1 LRICDPERTDRLT
14 AASVAEDKSKILV
27 VEDDLDVAEM
37 LNAYFRVQG
46 YEVYTVNWGEDGV
59 RSCQTVHPD
68 LVILDIRLPDIDG
81 YEVAKRLRGDR
92 RTQDI
97 PIIFLT
103 EKRERADR
111 LQGLELGADDYI
123 TKPFDIQELR
133 LRVRNA
139 LQRVSQGSLTNPVS
153 GLPEGALVDEHLDK
167 CMKKGD
173 PALLLI
179 SLEHLDAFR
188 EAYGFVA
195 SDDVLRAFSLMIVN
209 TMRELDGS
217 GDFLG
222 HIGPAD
228 FVLTV
233 APANL
238 SALVERLQSRLD
250 QSLDYFYP
258 IKDRDQASKHKD
270 RLEVR
275 MSEMPL
281 TGGVHFKNVE
291 QLKVEL
297 LRRKK

>member
-1 LRICDPERTDRLT
+1 MAD
-14 AASVAEDKSKILV
+14 VKSKILV

-81 YEVAKRLRGDR
+81 YEVAKRLRSDR

-123 TKPFDIQELR
+123 TKPFDVQELR

-139 LQRVSQGSLTNPVS
+139 LQRVSQGSLTNPVT
-153 GLPEGALVDEHLDK
+153 GLPEGSLVDEHLTQSIQ
-167 CMKKGD
+167 KGE
-173 PALLLI
+173 PTFLLV

-209 TMRELDGS
+209 TMRELS
-217 GDFLG
+217 NENLLG
-222 HIGPAD
+222 HIGPSD
-228 FVLTV
+228 FILTV

-238 SALVERLQSRLD
+238 SALEDRLRSRLD

-258 IKDRDQASKHKD
+258 IKDREQAAKHKD
-270 RLEVR
+270 RLAVKMADSVLNSNGR
-275 MSEMPL
+275 SS
-281 TGGVHFKNVE
+281 TAE
-291 QLKVEL
+291 QWKVEL

>member
-1 LRICDPERTDRLT
+1 MAD
-14 AASVAEDKSKILV
+14 VKSKILV

-81 YEVAKRLRGDR
+81 YEVAKRLRSDR

-123 TKPFDIQELR
+123 TKPFDVQELR

-139 LQRVSQGSLTNPVS
+139 LQRVSQGSLTNPVT
-153 GLPEGALVDEHLDK
+153 GLPEGSLVDEHLTHSIQ
-167 CMKKGD
+167 KGE
-173 PALLLI
+173 PTFLLV

-209 TMRELDGS
+209 TMRELS
-217 GDFLG
+217 NENFLG
-222 HIGPAD
+222 HIGPSD
-228 FVLTV
+228 FILTV

-238 SALVERLQSRLD
+238 SALEDRLRSRLD

-258 IKDRDQASKHKD
+258 IKDREQAAKHKD
-270 RLEVR
+270 RLAVKMADSVLNSNGR
-275 MSEMPL
+275 SS
-281 TGGVHFKNVE
+281 TAE
-291 QLKVEL
+291 QWKVEL